1 MQRLRAVGA
10 SIVKALYEGKRIGS
24 RLCPFVLKFIA
35 STNPNP
41 TLRDLQYF
49 DPQTA
54 KSLQWM
60 LVTSGI
66 PTSIYIRTCEWLTAS
81 LNESTGVEQ
90 FGLHF
95 ESIGQPDLGP
105 VSDTNKVNFF
115 KQSYFLFVLYFKLK
129 LKLTKL
135 KLQVQFVG
143 MKIEKILM
151 HNRFQ
156 QLSALK
162 KG

>member
-1 MQRLRAVGA
+1 
-10 SIVKALYEGKRIGS
+10 
-24 RLCPFVLKFIA
+24 
-35 STNPNP
+35 
-41 TLRDLQYF
+41 
-49 DPQTA
+49 
-54 KSLQWM
+54 M

>member
-24 RLCPFVLKFIA
+24 RLCPFVFKFIA

-66 PTSIYIRTCEWLTAS
+66 PTSIYISTCEWLTAS
-81 LNESTGVEQ
+81 LNECTGVEQ

-105 VSDTNKVNFF
+105 VSDTNKVYFF
-115 KQSYFLFVLYFKLK
+115 KQSYFLFVL
-129 LKLTKL
+129 KLTKM